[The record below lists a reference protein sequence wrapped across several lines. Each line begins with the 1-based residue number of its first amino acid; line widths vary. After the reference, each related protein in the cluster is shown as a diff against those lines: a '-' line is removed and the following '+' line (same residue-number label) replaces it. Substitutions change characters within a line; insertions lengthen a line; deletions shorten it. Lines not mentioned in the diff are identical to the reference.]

1 LATVCGTTWA
11 IALAIALQNGPPA
24 ALHTS
29 PAWPDDRP
37 VIRFIPNLAEDV
49 KALPSRTTLLVA
61 AGGTLA
67 SLSLAKA
74 DDEVATHFAKEN
86 GSGWG
91 GIGEVLGGGW
101 VQGAAALFTY
111 GVGRL
116 YDSPKVVHTGSDL
129 IRAQILNGL
138 IVTGLKVTVDRK
150 RPDGGGYSFP
160 SGHTAATF
168 ASASVLHG
176 HFGWKVGAPAYSL
189 AGFVAWTR
197 MRDGQHWLSDVGA
210 GATIG
215 IIVGQA
221 VTSGHRERTWT
232 VVPTPMRGGF
242 ALFVMRN
249 PSVR

>member
-1 LATVCGTTWA
+1 VCGTTWA
-11 IALAIALQNGPPA
+11 IALAVALQNGPPA
-24 ALHTS
+24 AVQTS
-29 PAWPDDRP
+29 SAWPDDRP
-37 VIRFIPNLAEDV
+37 VIRFIPNLAQDV
-49 KALPSRTTLLVA
+49 KALSSKTTLLVLT
-61 AGGTLA
+61 GGTIA
-67 SLSLAKA
+67 SLSLSAA
-74 DDEVATHFAKEN
+74 DDEVAAHIAEEN

-91 GIGEVLGGGW
+91 EIGAVLGGGW

-111 GVGRL
+111 GAGRL
-116 YDSPKVVHTGSDL
+116 YDSPKVTHIGSDL

-138 IVTGLKVTVDRK
+138 LVTGLKVTTNRE

-160 SGHTAATF
+160 SGHTAAAF

-176 HFGWKVGAPAYSL
+176 HFGWKVGLPAYSL
-189 AGFVAWTR
+189 SGFIAWTR
-197 MRDGQHWLSDVGA
+197 LRDGQHWLSDLGA

-232 VVPTPMRGGF
+232 VIPTPTRGGF
-242 ALFVMRN
+242 ALFVSRN